1 MAKPFNLRD
10 LLRKVFSRRKRATFV
25 RAERPVK
32 KPRFHSSIAAE
43 KAVMEHQRKANGG
56 IQGRSMPYVIFDEAE
71 RFPSVRCEDE
81 RRSHRDTD
89 SQAAVFASSCYDN
102 GSRDTGY
109 SSGDSDSADQIVLV
123 HRYLQSLLLLSCWS
137 H

>member
-71 RFPSVRCEDE
+71 RSPSVRCEDERDE

-89 SQAAVFASSCYDN
+89 SQAAVFASSCYDH

-109 SSGDSDSADQIVLV
+109 SSGDSYSSGDTCSGSSSAGCD
-123 HRYLQSLLLLSCWS
+123 
-137 H
+137 